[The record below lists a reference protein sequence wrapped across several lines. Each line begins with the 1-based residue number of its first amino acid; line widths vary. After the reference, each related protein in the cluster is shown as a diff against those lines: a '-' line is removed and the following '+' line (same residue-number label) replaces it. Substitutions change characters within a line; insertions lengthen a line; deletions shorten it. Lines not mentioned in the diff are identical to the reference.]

1 MKKFIYSIFVITA
14 LVGGLCSCNSSF
26 LDTKPTN
33 AVPASEAMTNVAD
46 AGVACN
52 GLYTPLKYYTMYS
65 TYFAVLGDMRS
76 DVLYPAKNNQGFKTV
91 YNLQFDKVQN
101 TYFGSIWMGYYE
113 VINRC
118 NTYLENIGPLY
129 DKSSSKDQAI
139 INDYIGQCYAVRGLC
154 YFDLAR
160 FYGYPYAKDNGASLG
175 AVILTNTISASEA
188 KEMSRSTVAQT
199 YERAIAD
206 FGEAVGR
213 LSKDKN
219 SGHFNYWA
227 AKAMLAK
234 IQLYMGDNTGALA
247 NCKEVINSGVY
258 SLVSRDGYID
268 YWGHE
273 NQPETVL
280 EFLISLKGDI
290 DDDGGFYTIYHDLHF
305 SKNNADNDGHCIVP
319 TKKYRESLGEND
331 IRRTML
337 KEYILT
343 NAQGEDYVQEIWL
356 NKFPGNLDKGFTFR
370 RNNAKVLRMSDV
382 YLMAAEAAV
391 KGAGTKEEAANYL
404 YAVASRRDSDA
415 QKLANPTLDDILLE
429 RFKEFP
435 AEGQRFFDMLRNGK
449 TITHDMSYDPED
461 GVALTYPEVNW
472 DKHIVVLPIA
482 ESEIAIHSNLQQNP
496 GY

>member
-1 MKKFIYSIFVITA
+1 MSAA

-26 LDTKPTN
+26 LDTKPTD
-33 AVPASEAMTNVAD
+33 AVAASDALTNVAD

-65 TYFAVLGDMRS
+65 TYFAVLGDMRA

-118 NTYLENIGPLY
+118 NTFLENIDPLY
-129 DKSSSKDQAI
+129 EASSEKDKKI

-175 AVILTNTISASEA
+175 AVILTNTITAEEA
-188 KEMSRSTVAQT
+188 KTMSRSTVAQT

-213 LSKDKN
+213 LSRDKN

-234 IQLYMGDNTGALA
+234 IQLYMGDNAGALA
-247 NCKEVINSGVY
+247 NCEEVINSGVY

-305 SKNNADNDGHCIVP
+305 SKNNEDNDGHCIVP
-319 TKKYRESLGEND
+319 TKKYRESLAETD
-331 IRRTML
+331 IRHDML
-337 KEYILT
+337 QEYILT
-343 NAQGEDYVQEIWL
+343 DGKGEDYVQEIWL
-356 NKFPGNLDKGFTFR
+356 NKFPGNLDKEFTFR

-391 KGAGTKEEAANYL
+391 KTNASAKAKEYL
-404 YAVASRRDSDA
+404 HAVVSRRDSECPALDQFPA
-415 QKLANPTLDDILLE
+415 PDLDDILLE

-449 TITHDMSYDPED
+449 TITHDINYDKED

-482 ESEIAIHSNLQQNP
+482 ESEIAIHPNLQQNP